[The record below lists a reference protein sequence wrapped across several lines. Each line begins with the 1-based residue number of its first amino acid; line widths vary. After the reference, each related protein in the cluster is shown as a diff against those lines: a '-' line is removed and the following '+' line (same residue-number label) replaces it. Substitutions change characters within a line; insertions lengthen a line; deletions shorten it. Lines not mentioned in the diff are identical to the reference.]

1 MVYRVLKSLKIAL
14 LYGLLAA
21 LSITSRPLILSGH
34 KPVEWAP
41 VLATAG
47 RAFAIYTAA
56 IFVLVFTGIL
66 KPRSKA
72 RETTVNV
79 NPWFWGIV
87 GIVAVAVAVWA
98 LT

>member
-1 MVYRVLKSLKIAL
+1 VVYRLLKSLKIAL
-14 LYGLLAA
+14 IYGLLAA

-47 RAFAIYTAA
+47 RAFAIYTAV
-56 IFVLVFTGIL
+56 IFLLVFTGIL

-72 RETTVNV
+72 SETVNV

-87 GIVAVAVAVWA
+87 GVVAVAVAVWA

>member
-1 MVYRVLKSLKIAL
+1 VVYRLLKSLKIAL
-14 LYGLLAA
+14 VYGLLAA

-34 KPVEWAP
+34 KPVDWAP

-56 IFVLVFTGIL
+56 IFVLVFSGIL

-72 RETTVNV
+72 RETVNV

-98 LT
+98 IT